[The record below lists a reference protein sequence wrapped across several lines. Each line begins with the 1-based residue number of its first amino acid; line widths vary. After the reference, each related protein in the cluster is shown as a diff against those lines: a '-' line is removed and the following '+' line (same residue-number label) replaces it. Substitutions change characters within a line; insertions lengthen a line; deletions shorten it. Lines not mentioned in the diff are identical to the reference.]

1 VTQTAAPDVVEP
13 KARPSIRRAV
23 RILSEDKVA
32 LASVVFVVVVVLSAV
47 FAPWI
52 APYSPS
58 DISLTD
64 RLLPPVWSD
73 GGGWSHVLGT
83 DALGRDVLSRIVFG
97 ARNSLLIGVSVV
109 VIAGAFGTVVGLIA
123 GYRGGRADAILMRLA
138 DAQLAFPGLLL
149 VILIISVLGPSI
161 PIIIVVI
168 AVYGWMIFARLVR
181 GNVLQLR
188 EDLYIRAAVMAGCG
202 PIRLMRRHLL
212 PNLVSPI
219 MTQAMLELARVILVE
234 ASLSYLGLGIQPPN
248 VSWGLMVAENQA
260 YLREGW
266 WTVFFPGL
274 ILVFTIVALNLIA
287 SWLRVR
293 SDPQQQ
299 QLIAARRRMNAEAK
313 AGEK

>member
-1 VTQTAAPDVVEP
+1 VTQAPPSDAVAS
-13 KARPSIRRAV
+13 KARPSIGRLWD
-23 RILSEDKVA
+23 ILAEDKVA
-32 LASVVFVVVVVLSAV
+32 LISVVFVLGIVLSAI
-47 FAPWI
+47 FAPWV

-58 DISLTD
+58 GVSLID
-64 RLLPPVWSD
+64 RLQPPVWGD

-83 DALGRDVLSRIVFG
+83 DALGRDVLSRMIYG
-97 ARNSLLIGVSVV
+97 SRNSLMIGVSVV
-109 VIAGAFGTVVGLIA
+109 VIAGSFGTVVGLIA
-123 GYRGGRADAILMRLA
+123 GYRGGRVDAILMRLA

-188 EDLYIRAAVMAGCG
+188 EDLYVRAAVMAGCG
-202 PIRLMRRHLL
+202 PIRLMRRHFL

-260 YLREGW
+260 YLRESW

-299 QLIAARRRMNAEAK
+299 QLIAARRRMSAEAK
-313 AGEK
+313 AR